1 MIKDRIPTMNTFRTI
16 LTLLMLA
23 GVLHAQSPVL
33 TDTTIVFTPSS
44 PIVPNASATLRAFA
58 NSYGMDI
65 MLSNNGFALGGF
77 LRHEW
82 MDDLSWTLTLCI
94 SDVKDDAEVE
104 QFTYWNSYVPYKKNR
119 LLMIPLMVGVQ
130 YRLFRED
137 IVDNFRPY
145 VSAGAGPT
153 MIFVAPYAK
162 DNVITLPNGL
172 TYTQT
177 EEIEFFSSLK
187 HGQAKYTVGG
197 YIGAGAYFGIDR
209 STVSGL
215 GFRYYYIPFPSGISV
230 MEEQLKRGV
239 VKRFGGFYISLS
251 VGSYF

>member
-1 MIKDRIPTMNTFRTI
+1 MNTFRNI
-16 LTLLMLA
+16 FSLMMVA
-23 GVLHAQSPVL
+23 GVLHAQSL
-33 TDTTIVFTPSS
+33 LQTDTTIVFTPSS
-44 PIVPNASATLRAFA
+44 PIVPNASASLHGFA

-77 LRHEW
+77 FRNEL

-104 QFTYWNSYVPYKKNR
+104 QFTYYGTSSVPFKKNR
-119 LLMIPLMVGVQ
+119 LMMIPLMAGIQ

-162 DNVITLPNGL
+162 DNIITFSDGSSF
-172 TYTQT
+172 TQT

-197 YIGAGAYFGIDR
+197 YIGAGAFFGIDR

-215 GFRYYYIPFPSGISV
+215 AFRYYYIPFPSGIAV
-230 MEEQLKRGV
+230 MEENSNRGV
-239 VKRFGGFYISLS
+239 MKRFGGFYITLS
-251 VGSYF
+251 VGSSF